1 MEAPIDRGP
10 RVIHRTSWEGH
21 TAMLFKR
28 FVIKLLPP
36 QIKTRLLL
44 AFLLLILLPY
54 TFIQLYNFEKID
66 WTIRSNIIG
75 QNQEQLVFLKSNF
88 EDMKV
93 AIQNTVLLL
102 ENDPEI
108 ITTLDNPQ
116 ASPEENKAVKQKF
129 ADLSNRISFGSG
141 VGIQFLLASD
151 NGALYA
157 SYLPEILPKDAEFMA
172 KPAIRGHLD
181 NAYLNEWSVQ
191 GIQQALGRYAPP
203 NRTFAV
209 LATTLK
215 GAREQPNAVLYV
227 FLDYVGWLKAA
238 VSKFP
243 VKQNYFLLDSNGAL
257 LTQTEPSMTISE
269 QNIQD
274 ILAQNKAY
282 GAESASYGSA
292 IISSIPL
299 TSFPWKL
306 GCQFDLNLF
315 LGNLQSLKRQFVL
328 TSLALTAG
336 FLLVTFFISSLVTR
350 PIHLLKKNM
359 LRVADNGLRLQPIKE
374 NPYAGEITA
383 LTQAY
388 NTMIR
393 DMEELIR
400 KLQVEERQKEALRFQ
415 MLLAQMNPH
424 FLLNTLNTIKWIA
437 LDNGVDPI
445 VEACVSLGTLLES
458 SLNSEAELIY
468 LKDEIELIRAYVALQ
483 QFRYANKLIIS
494 FEVDDRL
501 PFALAPKFGL
511 QPLVENAIQHGIAPL
526 RGTGTIVIR
535 AYADSEQ
542 LYLEVE
548 DSGVG
553 LEAAGKAKSRSY
565 RKGIGLIN
573 LRERLQLMF
582 RDRAAIDLLPLQS
595 GTLARM
601 KLPLLLSI
609 PYEKEGDRHVD
620 RISR

>member
-1 MEAPIDRGP
+1 MP
-10 RVIHRTSWEGH
+10 
-21 TAMLFKR
+21 FKQ
-28 FVIKLLPP
+28 FVVKLLPA
-36 QIKTRLLL
+36 QIKIRLIL

-75 QNQEQLVFLKSNF
+75 QNQEQLLFLKNNF

-102 ENDPEI
+102 ENDPDMI
-108 ITTLDNPQ
+108 AILDNPQ
-116 ASPEENKAVKQKF
+116 PSPEDNKAVKQKF
-129 ADLSNRISFGSG
+129 ADLSNRIAFSSG
-141 VGIQFLLASD
+141 VGIHFMLASD

-157 SYLPEILPKDAEFMA
+157 SYIPEILPKDAEFTA
-172 KPAIRGHLD
+172 KPAIRAQLD
-181 NAYLNEWSVQ
+181 NPYMNEWSAQ
-191 GIQQALGRYAPP
+191 GIHQVLGRYAPA
-203 NRTFAV
+203 NGTFAV
-209 LATTLK
+209 LTTTLK
-215 GAREQPNAVLYV
+215 GTRERPNAVLYV
-227 FLDYVGWLKAA
+227 FLDYVGWLKTA

-243 VKQNYFLLDSNGAL
+243 VKQNYFLLDSGGTL
-257 LTQTEPSMTISE
+257 LTQTEPAMTISE
-269 QNIQD
+269 QNVQD
-274 ILAQNKAY
+274 ILAQNGTN
-282 GAESASYGSA
+282 GAESGSYGST

-437 LDNGVDPI
+437 LEKGVDPI

-458 SLNSEAELIY
+458 SLSSEAELIY

-483 QFRYANKLIIS
+483 QFRYANKLIVS
-494 FEVDDRL
+494 FDVDEQL
-501 PFALAPKFGL
+501 QFALAPKFGL

-535 AYADSEQ
+535 AYADSEH

-553 LEAAGKAKSRSY
+553 PEAARKAKIRSY

-582 RDRAAIDLLPLQS
+582 RGRAEIGLLPLQP